1 MQIQCENFV
10 KNKQGKDQLKTE
22 DEIKTELHILRE
34 LMFLEET
41 AETNQIKAEIGSLSE
56 ADAEKRGLIVSKLEI
71 FESDLSFG
79 GRHYY
84 RLRKIN
90 QQNIS
95 FTKVTVG
102 CVVSLVASINKSE
115 ILRGIVQVASRNEIK
130 IVSEVELKFGELKGV
145 FQIEINADNITYK
158 RIRQGLE
165 AVEKKL
171 LSKENNFLIHLLRG
185 GAIDSWKFE
194 GERIQKSYENKNLN
208 LNQNLAI
215 QKILSGIPLTIIHGP
230 PGTGKTNTLLQ
241 VVKVLVEN
249 QKKIFICAGTN
260 TATDH
265 IAEGLLG
272 LNINTVRIGHPARI
286 SEKLY
291 SMTLEK
297 MLSKTEAGCKS
308 LVLEKELADTL
319 RQKDKRIQKGR
330 FLDSD
335 EFKSEKNLI
344 YAYRREIENLNR
356 QSMSELLYSNVVFCS
371 TVGNSFADEISRLE
385 FDYIIIDEAAQIIE
399 PLSYLPLIK
408 GQKFILAGDHLQLPP
423 TIISKEAAQNGL
435 ALSFFEKLIKK
446 YPDASC
452 LLNRQYRMHQDI
464 LGFSSAYFYHNEL
477 ISAVEN
483 LHADVQYSDQ
493 SFWSTLKNAI
503 FIDTAGADFDE
514 SWVEV
519 RKSYINNGEARAV
532 AVLVK
537 ELIEGGALPESIGVI
552 APYRSQAEFIMDL
565 TQLNKV
571 EVSTVDSFQGR
582 EKDCIII
589 SLTRSNPDQK
599 IGFLSE
605 ERRLNVAM
613 TRAKFKLII
622 LGDSATINSHGIFK
636 AMLEYFQKIN
646 GYHSVWEFPQLLS
659 G

>member
-1 MQIQCENFV
+1 
-10 KNKQGKDQLKTE
+10 LKTE
-22 DEIKTELHILRE
+22 DEIKTDLRILKE

-41 AETNQIKAEIGSLSE
+41 AETNQIKTEIGSLSE
-56 ADAEKRGLIVSKLEI
+56 TDAEKLGLLVSKLEI
-71 FESDLSFG
+71 FENDLSFG

-84 RLRKIN
+84 RLRKVN
-90 QQNIS
+90 QQIIP

-102 CVVSLVASINKSE
+102 CVVSLVSSINKTE

-130 IVSEVELKFGELKGV
+130 IVSDIELKFGELKGA

-171 LSKENNFLIHLLRG
+171 VSKENNFLIHLLRG

-194 GERIQKSYENKNLN
+194 GEIVQKYYENNELN
-208 LNQNLAI
+208 LNQVLAI
-215 QKILSGIPLTIIHGP
+215 RKIISGSPLTIIHGP

-241 VVKVLVEN
+241 AVKVLVEN
-249 QKKIFICAGTN
+249 HKKVFICAGTN

-291 SMTLEK
+291 SITLEK
-297 MLSKTEAGCKS
+297 MLGKTEAGCKS

-330 FLDSD
+330 YLDSD

-371 TVGNSFADEISRLE
+371 TVGNSFADEISRLD

-399 PLSYLPLIK
+399 PLTYLPLTK

-435 ALSFFEKLIKK
+435 GCSFFEKLIKK
-446 YPDASC
+446 YPEASC

-464 LGFSSAYFYHNEL
+464 LGFSSAYFYQNEL

-483 LHADVQYSDQ
+483 LHEGVLFSDL
-493 SFWSTLKNAI
+493 SFWSTLKNAV

-514 SWVEV
+514 SWVET
-519 RKSYINNGEARAV
+519 RKSYINQGEARAV
-532 AVLVK
+532 AKLIA
-537 ELIEGGALPESIGVI
+537 ELIEGGAKPESIGVI
-552 APYRSQAEFIMDL
+552 APYRSQAEHIRDL
-565 TQLNKV
+565 LQKNNV

-613 TRAKFKLII
+613 TRAKYKLII
-622 LGDSATINSHGIFK
+622 LGDGATINSHPIFK
-636 AMLEYFQKIN
+636 AMIEYFQKIN
-646 GYHSVWEFPQLLS
+646 GYHSVWEFPQLQL